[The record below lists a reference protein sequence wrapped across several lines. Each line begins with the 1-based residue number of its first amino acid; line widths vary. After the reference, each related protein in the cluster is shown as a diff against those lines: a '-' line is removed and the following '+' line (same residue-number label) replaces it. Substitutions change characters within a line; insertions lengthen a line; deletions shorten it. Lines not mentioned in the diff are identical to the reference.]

1 MRGKTPKT
9 IKDWLR
15 EVEWALNEAIDILNE
30 NSSSL
35 PEDDFYKMA
44 PSISAIL
51 RGIEDPSV
59 KDEMMKYSLSNV
71 MYVHKKIPEY
81 KSKYKRCFV
90 HAYLDS
96 MIYTNDIT
104 RAKAEKVIDLLE
116 IKSIIEPH

>member
-1 MRGKTPKT
+1 MRGKAPKT
-9 IKDWLR
+9 IKEWLR

-30 NSSSL
+30 NPSSL
-35 PEDDFYKMA
+35 PEEDFYKMA

-51 RGIEDPSV
+51 REIEDPSV

-71 MYVHKKIPEY
+71 MYVHKKNPAY
-81 KSKYKRCFV
+81 KSKHKRCFV

>member
-1 MRGKTPKT
+1 MRGKAPKT
-9 IKDWLR
+9 IKEWLR
-15 EVEWALNEAIDILNE
+15 EVEWALNEAMDILNE
-30 NSSSL
+30 NPSSL